1 MELEANINQYLSS
14 LSLQHFAGVEL
25 VTELQQKH
33 LSRYAFSSI
42 NAMYGERLL
51 LDPLPLFS
59 RLVTNKQGGYC
70 FEHNKVAFLALQQLG
85 FTVRPVLARVML
97 NGSSSNPRSHRMTLL
112 NLDGEQYLVDVGFGV
127 KSPRVPI
134 NINQALTIQGR
145 QTYQVQKTADTV
157 KVTLLEEGEAPL
169 TLYHVDLA
177 EVFESDCEVAHF
189 YSHQHP
195 EAAFVNNLVVSRITD
210 CHRYLLRNQSYFEWH
225 ECDGSVTETKVE
237 SFAQLEQLVKETFL
251 LETPR
256 AVLKSVYDKVLTR
269 AANKPVER

>member
-1 MELEANINQYLSS
+1 MDLKVKINQYLES
-14 LSLQHFAGVEL
+14 LNLQCSEGLAL

-33 LSRYAFSSI
+33 QSHFSFSSI

-51 LDPLPLFS
+51 LDEQPLFE
-59 RLVTNKQGGYC
+59 RLVSGKQGGYC

-85 FTVRPVLARVML
+85 FNVRPVLGRVML
-97 NGSSSNPRSHRMTLL
+97 NGSLTNPRSHRITLL
-112 NLDGEQYLVDVGFGV
+112 ELDGEQYLVDVGFGV
-127 KSPRVPI
+127 KSPRAPI
-134 NINQALTIQGR
+134 NINQALTIQGQ

-225 ECDGSVTETKVE
+225 ECDGSVTETAVE
-237 SFAQLEQLVKETFL
+237 SFSQLEQLVKEVFL
-251 LETPR
+251 LEIPR